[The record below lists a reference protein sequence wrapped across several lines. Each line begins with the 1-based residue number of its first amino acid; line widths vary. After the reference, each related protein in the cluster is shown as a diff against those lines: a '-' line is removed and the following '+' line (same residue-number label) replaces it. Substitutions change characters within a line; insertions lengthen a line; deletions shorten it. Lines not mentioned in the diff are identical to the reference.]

1 MCAMFSILTKWWQSK
16 STFVVTLFFVC
27 AINTHAQINQS
38 NRIEIPLFQSDQSF
52 EIINAQQDGLFL
64 LRRLSAD
71 KTDAIDLIKLDT
83 TFQQRWH
90 GQLPVSQ
97 KFILMGKKV
106 EQGLLYLLFRF
117 QDYTKNDFELFIV
130 DQANGKYTKHTI
142 KNFIPF
148 APNDFQVTEKAVL
161 IGGYFNRVPVV
172 IYFSLATQK
181 TKVLPGLFNES
192 GELTQV
198 KTYYDGTIDVLI
210 SAKNFKGQQ
219 TIWVKNYD
227 PDGDLLSN
235 QALDPEENK
244 NLIFARSVKTDN
256 QLQLI
261 AGVYGARN
269 SEYSRGMFI
278 ASIDPSGMQ
287 NIRYYNFG
295 DLENFFKYM
304 KAKRELRVKSRIER
318 RKIKGKKTRFNY
330 RFMVHQI
337 VPYNNQYILLG
348 EAFYPKYTTV
358 DRTYYSGFFNPSG
371 RSNYFTRDGR
381 IFDGYYY
388 THAVVMGF
396 NNDGDLLWDNSFEIN
411 DVKTFTLEQFVK
423 LEIQEDKIALLYLF
437 ENELRT
443 KIIKGNQVLE
453 GKISEP
459 IETKIDKDIISRNT
473 SDINHLEYW
482 YTQYF
487 YAYGIQEIS
496 NPTFGKRKVFFINKV
511 SYK

>member
-1 MCAMFSILTKWWQSK
+1 MCAMFSILIKWWQSK
-16 STFVVTLFFVC
+16 SILVVTLFFMCTVN
-27 AINTHAQINQS
+27 AYAQINQS
-38 NRIEIPLFQSDQSF
+38 NRIEIPLSQDDQSF
-52 EIINAQQDGLFL
+52 EIINAQHDGLFL
-64 LRRLSAD
+64 LRRLPLD
-71 KTDAIDLIKLDT
+71 KSDVIDLIKLDT
-83 TFQQRWH
+83 TFQQRWQ
-90 GQLPVSQ
+90 GQLLVSR
-97 KFILMGKKV
+97 KFTLMGKKV
-106 EQGLLYLLFRF
+106 ERNLLYLLFRF
-117 QDYTKNDFELFIV
+117 QDYTKNDFELFVI
-130 DQANGKYTKHTI
+130 DQANGKYLKHII

-181 TKVLPGLFNES
+181 TKILPGLFNES

-198 KTYYDGTIDVLI
+198 KTYDDGTIDVLI

-227 PDGDLLSN
+227 PEGDLLSN
-235 QALDPEENK
+235 QALDPEDNK
-244 NLIFARSVKTDN
+244 NLIFARSIKTDN

-269 SEYSRGMFI
+269 VEYSRGMFM
-278 ASIDPSGMQ
+278 ASIDPAGMQ
-287 NIRYYNFG
+287 NIRYYSFG

-304 KAKRELRVKSRIER
+304 RAKREIRVKSRIER
-318 RKIKGKKTRFNY
+318 RKIKGKRTRFNY
-330 RFMVHQI
+330 RFLVHEI
-337 VPYNNQYILLG
+337 IPYNNQYILLG

-358 DRTYYSGFFNPSG
+358 EGRHYGFFSPGARTNYYS
-371 RSNYFTRDGR
+371 RDGR

-423 LEIQEDKIALLYLF
+423 LEIQGDKIALLYLF

-443 KIIKGNQVLE
+443 KIIKDNQVLE

-459 IETKIDKDIISRNT
+459 IKTKINNDVISRNT
-473 SDINHLEYW
+473 SDINHLDYW

-496 NPTFGKRKVFFINKV
+496 NPTLGKRRVFFINKV

>member
-1 MCAMFSILTKWWQSK
+1 MCAMYFILTRWWRSK
-16 STFVVTLFFVC
+16 IIFVVTLSLVC
-27 AINTHAQINQS
+27 TMYSYGQITQS
-38 NRIEIPLFQSDQSF
+38 NRVEIPLFNNDAGF
-52 EIINAQQDGLFL
+52 EIINAYGDGLFL
-64 LRRLSAD
+64 LRRAALNNSD
-71 KTDAIDLIKLDT
+71 IVDIIKLDT

-90 GQLPVSQ
+90 GQIPISH

-106 EQGLLYLLFRF
+106 ERNLLYLLFRF
-117 QDYTKNDFELFIV
+117 QDTSKNNFELFVI
-130 DQANGKYTKHTI
+130 DQMSGQYIKHII

-172 IYFSLATQK
+172 IYFSFATEK
-181 TKVLPGLFNES
+181 TKVLPGLFNET

-198 KTYYDGTIDVLI
+198 RTYADGSIDVLI
-210 SAKNFKGQQ
+210 SGQNINGQ
-219 TIWVKNYD
+219 KTIWVKNYD

-235 QALDPEENK
+235 QALEPEENK
-244 NLIFARSVKTDN
+244 SLIFARSIKTNN

-261 AGVYGARN
+261 AGVYGGRN
-269 SEYSRGMFI
+269 TEYSRGMFI

-304 KAKRELRVKSRIER
+304 RARRELRVKSRIER

-330 RFMVHQI
+330 RFLVHEI

-348 EAFYPKYTTV
+348 EAFYPRYITA
-358 DRTYYSGFFNPSG
+358 DRSYHSGFFNPLRTQG
-371 RSNYFTRDGR
+371 YFTRDGR

-396 NNDGDLLWDNSFEIN
+396 NNDGDLMWDNSFEIS

-423 LEIQEDKIALLYLF
+423 LEIQQDKIALLYLF
-437 ENELRT
+437 EDELRT

-453 GKISEP
+453 GKMSEP
-459 IETKIDKDIISRNT
+459 LKTKMDNDVVSQNT
-473 SDINHLEYW
+473 SNVSHLDYW
-482 YTQYF
+482 YPQYF

-496 NPTFGKRKVFFINKV
+496 NPLFGKRRVFFINKV